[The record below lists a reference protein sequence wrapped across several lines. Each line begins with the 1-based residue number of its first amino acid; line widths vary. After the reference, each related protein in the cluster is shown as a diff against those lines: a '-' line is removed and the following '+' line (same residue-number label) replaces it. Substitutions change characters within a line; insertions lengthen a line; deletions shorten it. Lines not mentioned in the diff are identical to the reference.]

1 MGWLDR
7 MAELKATLG
16 GRVDSGVGG
25 RVWSWE
31 LELGGGPEFEAGLE
45 VEASG

>member
-1 MGWLDR
+1 

-16 GRVDSGVGG
+16 GRVDCGVGG
-25 RVWSWE
+25 RVGVGNWV
-31 LELGGGPEFEAGLE
+31 GVPEFEAGLE